1 MALEKQWQLK
11 REKGSHRPGGG
22 AELGRKAYKFEQG
35 AYEQL
40 LLNARDK
47 VRANQITNSESSV

>member
-11 REKGSHRPGGG
+11 RGKSSHRPGGG

-35 AYEQL
+35 VYEQL
-40 LLNARDK
+40 LLNATDK
-47 VRANQITNSESSV
+47 VQANQNTNSESSV